1 MPRRWDH
8 REHLAAGPVNQSTHQ
23 NRTLALAGVFQAASL
38 VAQVARRGEVE
49 ADPFAASV
57 GSLFAID
64 AESTEA
70 VYGGVRGV
78 AHGLHTLRRN
88 LGHDTRTR
96 DADVVRYVIGLMHLE
111 RKLAGQEAMLQAI
124 REGIETASAQAAD
137 FSRTDANVIASLA
150 DVYTSTISTLGPRIM
165 VRGEPTLL
173 NEPNNANRIR
183 ALLLAGI
190 RSAVLWRQLG
200 GSRLWLLL
208 SRRRVLDTA
217 IRLAASLITPA
228 P

>member
-1 MPRRWDH
+1 
-8 REHLAAGPVNQSTHQ
+8 VNQSPHR

-38 VAQVARRGEVE
+38 VAQVARQGGVE
-49 ADPFAASV
+49 ADPFAASI

-70 VYGGVRGV
+70 VYGGARGV
-78 AHGLHTLRRN
+78 AHGLHTLRLN
-88 LGHDTRTR
+88 LGYDARTR
-96 DADVVRYVIGLMHLE
+96 NADVVRYVIGLMHLE
-111 RKLAGQEAMLQAI
+111 RKLAKQGAILQAI
-124 REGIETASAQAAD
+124 REGIETASAQAAH
-137 FSRTDANVIASLA
+137 FSPTHANVIARLA

-165 VRGEPTLL
+165 VRGEPSLL
-173 NEPNNANRIR
+173 NDSDNANRIR

-200 GSRLWLLL
+200 GNRLWLLL

-217 IRLAASLITPA
+217 TQLATSLITPA

>member
-1 MPRRWDH
+1 M
-8 REHLAAGPVNQSTHQ
+8 NQSPQ
-23 NRTLALAGVFQAASL
+23 RNRTLALAGVFQAASL

-49 ADPFAASV
+49 AEPFAASV

-70 VYGGVRGV
+70 VYGGARGV
-78 AHGLHTLRRN
+78 AHGLHTLRLNMGYDSRA
-88 LGHDTRTR
+88 R

-111 RKLAGQEAMLQAI
+111 RRLARQDAMLRAI
-124 REGIETASAQAAD
+124 RKGIETASAQAAH
-137 FSRTDANVIASLA
+137 FSPTHGSVIARLA
-150 DVYTSTISTLGPRIM
+150 DVYTSTISTLGPRIL
-165 VRGEPTLL
+165 VRGEPALL
-173 NEPNNANRIR
+173 NDPHNANYIR

-200 GSRLWLLL
+200 GNRLWLIL
-208 SRRRVLDTA
+208 SRRRVLEAAT
-217 IRLAASLITPA
+217 RLAASLTPPA